1 MLLLGIKP
9 LYVGLTVRGLVTMP
23 TELPQLGY
31 SDIAVES
38 FNSYCAQVQ
47 ILCMSNFLSV
57 TPTISIVTM
66 FVIVNLQT
74 QFMNTYTMYLLT
86 NSH

>member
-9 LYVGLTVRGLVTMP
+9 RYVGLTVRSLVTVP
-23 TELPQLGY
+23 TELSRLGY

-38 FNSYCAQVQ
+38 FNSYCTQVQ
-47 ILCMSNFLSV
+47 ILFTSNFLSV

-66 FVIVNLQT
+66 FVIVDLQT
-74 QFMNTYTMYLLT
+74 QFLHMYTM
-86 NSH
+86 